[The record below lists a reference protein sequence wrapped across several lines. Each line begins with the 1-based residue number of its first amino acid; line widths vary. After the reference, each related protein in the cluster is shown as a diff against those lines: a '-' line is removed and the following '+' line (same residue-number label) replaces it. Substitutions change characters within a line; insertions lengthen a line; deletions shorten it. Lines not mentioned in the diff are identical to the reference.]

1 MKTTVH
7 ACPPPPASAI
17 SQYVPGA
24 DFIDCH
30 QVQVRDTERTALRH
44 FLTLMAATP
53 GWLDNLMKLRNTLV
67 QSVGLKDLGALA
79 RVDLATPD
87 DAYQP
92 GDRVGIFTLLGNHPD
107 EVLVADQDKHLDVF
121 LALTRLPLAADGTR
135 TVVLST
141 VVRTHNALGKLYM
154 LPVAPFHRRIA
165 PMTLRGINRR

>member
-1 MKTTVH
+1 MTTTAH

-17 SQYVPGA
+17 MRYVPGA

-30 QVQVRDTERTALRH
+30 YVLVRDTERTALRH
-44 FLTLMAATP
+44 LLTLLAATP
-53 GWLDNLMKLRNTLV
+53 PWLDNLMKLRNSLV
-67 QSVGLKDLGALA
+67 QVAGLKDLGSLA
-79 RVDLATPD
+79 RIDLARPD
-87 DAYQP
+87 EDYRP
-92 GDRVGIFTLLGNHPD
+92 GDRTGIFTLQSNAAD

-121 LALTRLPLAADGTR
+121 LALTRLPVAADGTR

-141 VVRTHNALGKLYM
+141 VVRTHNWLGKVYM

>member
-1 MKTTVH
+1 MPSTVH
-7 ACPPPPASAI
+7 RCPPPPASAI

-30 QVQVRDTERTALRH
+30 DIQVKAPDRTALRH
-44 FLTLMAATP
+44 LLGMLAATP
-53 GWLDNLMKLRNTLV
+53 AWLDNLMKLRNRLV
-67 QSVGLKDLGALA
+67 QAVGLKDLGALS
-79 RVDLATPD
+79 RIDLTRPD
-87 DAYQP
+87 SDYSP
-92 GDRVGIFTLLGNHPD
+92 GERVGIFTLLASSDD

-141 VVRTHNALGKLYM
+141 VVRTHNLLGTLYM

>member
-1 MKTTVH
+1 MAH
-7 ACPPPPASAI
+7 
-17 SQYVPGA
+17 VPGA

-30 QVQVRDTERTALRH
+30 HVQVRDTERTALRH

-53 GWLDNLMKLRNTLV
+53 RWLDNLMSLRNTLV
-67 QSVGLKDLGALA
+67 QTVGLKDLGTLA
-79 RVDLATPD
+79 QVDLSRPD
-87 DAYQP
+87 EDYQP
-92 GDRVGIFTLLGNHPD
+92 GTRVGIFTLLANAPD

-141 VVRTHNALGKLYM
+141 VVRTHNWLGKVYM